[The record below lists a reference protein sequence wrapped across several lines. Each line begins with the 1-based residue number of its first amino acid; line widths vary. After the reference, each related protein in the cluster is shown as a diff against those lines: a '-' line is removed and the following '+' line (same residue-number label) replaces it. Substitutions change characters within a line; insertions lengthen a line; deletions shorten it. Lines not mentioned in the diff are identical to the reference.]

1 MAQENKNSE
10 WPKAVVATI
19 GTIAVIGSAYLLKEP
34 QLLWGFVGVI
44 WLTSFFD

>member
-1 MAQENKNSE
+1 MAQGNNNQ
-10 WPKAVVATI
+10 WPKAIVATI
-19 GTIAVIGSAYLLKEP
+19 GTVAVIGAAYLMREP